1 MIRFFLT
8 FLISFF
14 ILAFPTKKG
23 TLFDDLHEDYL
34 PFISNTYGYLFKQM
48 HTIKQNT
55 KDAAKKVFTSTP
67 AKSITDKIQARDS
80 SVQRSHS
87 DKTEKVVES
96 ISPEDQ
102 ELLRKII
109 NEAR

>member
-1 MIRFFLT
+1 MIRFSLT

-14 ILAFPTKKG
+14 ILAFPTNRG
-23 TLFDDLHEDYL
+23 TLFDDLHENYL
-34 PFISNTYGYLFKQM
+34 PFISKTYSYLFKQF
-48 HTIKQNT
+48 HV
-55 KDAAKKVFTSTP
+55 AKKNSKEAISNLFTSAPT
-67 AKSITDKIQARDS
+67 KSVTDKIQSKNS
-80 SVQRSHS
+80 SVRKKSV
-87 DKTEKVVES
+87 EKIEEA